1 MSPASL
7 PDLTLNGPTV
17 YGGYGCNASA
27 PIPLRESAG
36 LRALDTDEEAIVVL
50 QRGPTGDP
58 QNPEE
63 ACFPG
68 EKVANAQA
76 AGYDAALLVNRHL
89 GSPDMDEPFCG
100 SGGFPPGTTI
110 ATLCTTHEAFHR
122 IFNTEPQFQLPVPA
136 TGEPA
141 IGTLGE
147 DVEGTSIFDGWG
159 YTHVYENGS
168 GKLRRIDSY
177 AIPEA
182 LDERFAFG
190 FGDLSVHEF
199 ATDPTE
205 SLAYSSYYAGGFR
218 VMSFGRNGIKEVGKF
233 IDRGGNNFWGV
244 EHFTTPKGQRLVG
257 ASDRDFG
264 LYIFRYTGPGAAAAP
279 SCEDVRV
286 RTEVDTP
293 VTVPLTCTDRNDNPL
308 TLSIV
313 DEPTKGTLGNIN
325 QSAGTVTY
333 TPDEGA
339 RGRDTFT
346 FRANDGAADSAPA
359 TATIRIRGG
368 G

>member
-1 MSPASL
+1 
-7 PDLTLNGPTV
+7 V
-17 YGGYGCNASA
+17 
-27 PIPLRESAG
+27 
-36 LRALDTDEEAIVVL
+36 
-50 QRGPTGDP
+50 
-58 QNPEE
+58 
-63 ACFPG
+63 
-68 EKVANAQA
+68 
-76 AGYDAALLVNRHL
+76 
-89 GSPDMDEPFCG
+89 
-100 SGGFPPGTTI
+100 
-110 ATLCTTHEAFHR
+110 TLCTTHEALHH
-122 IFNTEPQFQLPVPA
+122 IFNAEPPQFGLPVPA

-147 DVEGTSIFDGWG
+147 KVEGTSVFDGWG
-159 YTHVYENGS
+159 YMHVYENGT
-168 GKLRRIDSY
+168 GKLREVDAFAID
-177 AIPEA
+177 EA
-182 LDERFAFG
+182 LDPRFAFG

-205 SLAYSSYYAGGFR
+205 RLAYSSYYAGGFR
-218 VMSFGRNGIKEVGKF
+218 VMSFGPDGLEQVGKF

-244 EHFTTPKGQRLVG
+244 EQFTTPEGERLVG

-279 SCEDVRV
+279 VCEDVRV

-293 VTVPLTCTDRNDNPL
+293 VTVPLTCTDENDNSL

-313 DEPTKGTLGNIN
+313 DEPRKGTLGNIN

-339 RGRDTFT
+339 RGRDSFT
-346 FRANDGAADSAPA
+346 FQANDGAADSTPA

-368 G
+368 GAAGPQ